1 MLHIGWLGC
10 ANTFDSY
17 QSLPAAISGLH
28 MNGSPC
34 FLQVSMKVYDGE
46 THTSPLVENPMRGG
60 TDKLMDDVLSM
71 VKGQEVVTVQYS
83 LCPGFLVSLAAWVC
97 PF

>member
-1 MLHIGWLGC
+1 
-10 ANTFDSY
+10 
-17 QSLPAAISGLH
+17 
-28 MNGSPC
+28 
-34 FLQVSMKVYDGE
+34 
-46 THTSPLVENPMRGG
+46 MRGG

>member
-1 MLHIGWLGC
+1 
-10 ANTFDSY
+10 
-17 QSLPAAISGLH
+17 
-28 MNGSPC
+28 
-34 FLQVSMKVYDGE
+34 MKVYDGE
-46 THTSPLVENPMRGG
+46 THTSPLVENPMRGA
-60 TDKLMDDVLSM
+60 DKLMDDVLSM

>member
-1 MLHIGWLGC
+1 MKTAPVL
-10 ANTFDSY
+10 
-17 QSLPAAISGLH
+17 QSTLKIYE
-28 MNGSPC
+28 C
-34 FLQVSMKVYDGE
+34 E

-60 TDKLMDDVLSM
+60 TDKLMDDILSM

-83 LCPGFLVSLAAWVC
+83 LCPGFLVNLAAKIC